1 MTITEAKEAVGM
13 TSGDLWKWALGIVAA
28 VMMALITMMTSDG
41 RARVDR
47 LEQRVQS
54 TEQKTIELNAY
65 SADMTRRLGRI
76 EDKLDRVL
84 ETR

>member
-13 TSGDLWKWALGIVAA
+13 TSGDLWKWILG
-28 VMMALITMMTSDG
+28 LIAGVLLMFGSGVLADS

-47 LEQRVQS
+47 LEQRMQT
-54 TEQKTIELNAY
+54 TEQKTSELGAY
-65 SADMTRRLGRI
+65 ATDMTRRLGRI

>member
-13 TSGDLWKWALGIVAA
+13 TSGDLWKWGLGLIAAVLLALGTMVAG
-28 VMMALITMMTSDG
+28 DG

-54 TEQKTIELNAY
+54 TEQKTIELGAY
-65 SADMTRRLGRI
+65 STDMTRRLGRI

-84 ETR
+84 GDR